1 MKTVYVIAVKHLFY
15 YKGNTLNRWEY
26 VQFDEYG
33 YTFFTESVDG
43 ARHFY
48 SVDEAQKWFDKIGHE
63 LMYKYN
69 GRSVM
74 FCYSEYDN
82 KILSDGDKDEI
93 EMTIKKKLN
102 FWKD

>member
-1 MKTVYVIAVKHLFY
+1 MNILKIWDWVRNLFRDKQLKTAMV
-15 YKGNTLNRWEY
+15 
-26 VQFDEYG
+26 
-33 YTFFTESVDG
+33 
-43 ARHFY
+43 
-48 SVDEAQKWFDKIGHE
+48 
-63 LMYKYN
+63 MYKYN

-102 FWKD
+102 FGRINYVGFNG

>member
-1 MKTVYVIAVKHLFY
+1 MLDLVE
-15 YKGNTLNRWEY
+15 NEY
-26 VQFDEYG
+26 SKKYG
-33 YTFFTESVDG
+33 IGCATFF
-43 ARHFY
+43 R
-48 SVDEAQKWFDKIGHE
+48 DKQ
-63 LMYKYN
+63 LKTAMVMYKYN
-69 GRSVM
+69 GRSIM

>member
-1 MKTVYVIAVKHLFY
+1 MWDLVE
-15 YKGNTLNRWEY
+15 NEY
-26 VQFDEYG
+26 SKKYG
-33 YTFFTESVDG
+33 IGCATFF
-43 ARHFY
+43 R
-48 SVDEAQKWFDKIGHE
+48 DKQ
-63 LMYKYN
+63 LKTAMVMYKYN

-93 EMTIKKKLN
+93 EMTIKNKLN

>member
-1 MKTVYVIAVKHLFY
+1 MV
-15 YKGNTLNRWEY
+15 
-26 VQFDEYG
+26 
-33 YTFFTESVDG
+33 
-43 ARHFY
+43 
-48 SVDEAQKWFDKIGHE
+48 
-63 LMYKYN
+63 MYKYD

-82 KILSDGDKDEI
+82 KILFDGDKDEI